1 MLSKNHPI
9 VLFIDRNGFTLFQDT
24 QPNIPRFNFTPDI
37 VSNLDVV
44 NREQFSN
51 LIASFIQI
59 NKIIPSSLGV
69 ILSDNVIYVKDLANG
84 EESQDKI
91 QAFLENIPFE
101 EVLAK
106 VIKTDTVN
114 RIVAVNK
121 DLVTTIID
129 AFVGKGSSIESVAPS
144 FMYGQNV
151 NFTIGLTQ
159 DNVKTI
165 LGNLEILR
173 TGNLLT
179 DQKKIVPP
187 AVVENE
193 KNPDP
198 GVKKPQNIRQYILI
212 GVLAT
217 LLVIFVVVYLN
228 LGASKTPPPTRK
240 LKSSEASAVIAP
252 TNQPAGGPT
261 LVQTITIAPNDLKNI
276 QLKIVQ
282 NSQSEA
288 AIDSMRNNLLTA
300 GFENIIIEASEA
312 TPSEKS
318 SIIFSQDISSDVRDV
333 AIREIKKTLFDITIL
348 ENQEANLTIIVILG
362 KS

>member
-9 VLFIDRNGFTLFQDT
+9 ILFIDRNGFTLFQDT

-44 NREQFSN
+44 NKEQFSN
-51 LIASFIQI
+51 LITSFIHI
-59 NKIIPSSLGV
+59 NKIIPSNLGV

-106 VIKTDTVN
+106 VIKTDTIN

-121 DLVTTIID
+121 DLVMTIINV
-129 AFVGKGSSIESVAPS
+129 FVSKGSNVEAVAPS

-165 LGNLEILR
+165 LESLEILR
-173 TGNLLT
+173 VGNLLT
-179 DQKKIVPP
+179 DQKKILPSVI
-187 AVVENE
+187 VENE
-193 KNPDP
+193 KSSDL
-198 GVKKPQNIRQYILI
+198 GAKKPQSLRQYILI
-212 GVLAT
+212 GVLVT

-228 LGASKTPPPTRK
+228 LGASKTPPPNRK
-240 LKSSEASAVIAP
+240 IKNSSANTFSVDIISRHP
-252 TNQPAGGPT
+252 RVKMP
-261 LVQTITIAPNDLKNI
+261 
-276 QLKIVQ
+276 
-282 NSQSEA
+282 
-288 AIDSMRNNLLTA
+288 IDMD
-300 GFENIIIEASEA
+300 F
-312 TPSEKS
+312 
-318 SIIFSQDISSDVRDV
+318 FV
-333 AIREIKKTLFDITIL
+333 
-348 ENQEANLTIIVILG
+348 
-362 KS
+362 